1 MDCNTSRRRFFDT
14 TLRITAAACV
24 ALAACALAPAAWALD
39 APTGKVVLTV
49 SGNVQNR
56 NAPEG
61 ASFDMP
67 MLEKLPQHSFSTKTP
82 WYPQARKFTG
92 VRVRDVLAAAGARG
106 TVINAVALN
115 DYRVEI
121 PGEDVARTDVIVAYL
136 LDDKPMT
143 VRERG
148 PLFVIYPF
156 DDSPDLRNAVY
167 FSRAIWQLRTLDVK

>member
-1 MDCNTSRRRFFDT
+1 M
-14 TLRITAAACV
+14 
-24 ALAACALAPAAWALD
+24 ACAVTPAVWALD

-49 SGNVQNR
+49 SGTVQHR

-82 WYPQARKFTG
+82 WYPQAHKFTG
-92 VRVRDVLAAAGARG
+92 VRLRDVLAAAGARG

-121 PGEDVARTDVIVAYL
+121 PGEDAARTDVIVAYL

-156 DDSPDLRNAVY
+156 DDNPDLRNAVY

>member
-1 MDCNTSRRRFFDT
+1 MPKSAAMNCNSSRRGLLYAT
-14 TLRITAAACV
+14 GL
-24 ALAACALAPAAWALD
+24 LAASAFTPAAWALD

-49 SGNVQNR
+49 SGTVQNR

-92 VRVRDVLAAAGARG
+92 VRLRDVLAAAGARG

-121 PGEDVARTDVIVAYL
+121 PGEDAARTEVIVAYL

-156 DDSPDLRNAVY
+156 DDNPDLRNAVY